1 MFFSLLTL
9 VVALAISGVAAWYS
23 IVGLMAIFASAA
35 IPIAIMGS
43 VLEAGKLLTASWLY
57 RNWDTAP
64 KLLRAY
70 LTVSVVVLM
79 FITSMGIFGFLSK
92 AHIDQTIGVGDNA
105 VEINLLQ
112 QRVQREEG
120 VITDAEKVIAQL
132 DAAVETLTKYDRIRG
147 KDGAIAVRQSQ
158 KVERDELRRIID
170 TASEN
175 ISKLRSEKLVLQKEQ
190 IAFEAEVGP
199 IKYIA
204 ELFTDDSADVIDDAV
219 RWVIITIIFVFDPLA
234 VLLVIAA
241 NIGIKQNTTT
251 PTKQK
256 KAKAVVVEN
265 IEEEWEEE
273 TDVEE
278 ETVSE
283 NQAKLSLKE
292 VREKQNYNSFKENG
306 TFGRNN

>member
-9 VVALAISGVAAWYS
+9 IVALAISGVAAWYS

-43 VLEAGKLLTASWLY
+43 VLEVGKLLTASWLY
-57 RNWDTAP
+57 RNWYTAP
-64 KLLRAY
+64 KFLKGY
-70 LTVSVVVLM
+70 LTASVIVLM

-92 AHIDQTIGVGDNA
+92 AHIDQTITGSDNK
-105 VEINLLQ
+105 VEISIIEKRIL
-112 QRVQREEG
+112 REEK
-120 VITDAEKVIAQL
+120 VISDAEKVIAQL
-132 DAAVETLTKYDRIRG
+132 DSAVETLTKYDRIRG

-175 ISKLRSEKLVLQKEQ
+175 ISKFRSEKLVLQKEQ

-241 NIGIKQNTTT
+241 NIGLKSQPLPEIRK
-251 PTKQK
+251 PKR
-256 KAKAVVVEN
+256 AVVVDT
-265 IEEEWEEE
+265 IEEEWNEEAEIEEE
-273 TDVEE
+273 ASLNRTEM
-278 ETVSE
+278 
-283 NQAKLSLKE
+283 SLKE
-292 VREKQNYNSFKENG
+292 MREQQNARAFKDNG
-306 TFGRNN
+306 TFR